1 MKRFGVIA
9 DCHLPVEADTVKEKV
24 FDWALAEAVRL
35 KLDCIIGA
43 GDLTSCGSSAAA
55 ERIWQ
60 KLKATGI
67 PFALTPGNA
76 DLRDSSEKKKAMPFL
91 KTYDELPGFFLPD
104 SSSRGLVFIDKAKLQ
119 NLPAGTVVVTHCP
132 PECFSPGERQELQQ
146 LLNENRIALLIA
158 GHFHIDRENG
168 NEHLIRGLDPDKA
181 AGGAPALT
189 VFEEINGIWKRQT
202 IPCPAADPRNWSEE
216 QKNGFL
222 QNLGVSGMSAPLECL
237 EQAAARQIG
246 IFEFRFN
253 EANDCSR
260 NRLQQGIRNWRE
272 NGGHTLS
279 ASLPVCTWRDGEL
292 FGGGRMRRAIALA
305 LEMECDCVRI
315 KMPEISLKDL
325 ASKAIRERFAEL
337 CREMFLPLKQAHCRI
352 AFDNARMP
360 YRRWADENRPFGC
373 LPTECIQ
380 WCDFMRRVL
389 DWQDIGIQLD
399 IGNARNN
406 PPFSNRFTLSQWY
419 RSTGKYCCGYTLHQV
434 VRENLNEPMRGNFP
448 LNSLF
453 GRLISLSSFCM
464 AWDEGTLN
472 HAPMI
477 LEIKDQQ
484 GITCYDALKSALL
497 NRHFS

>member
-1 MKRFGVIA
+1 MELKQIWEEALKIIKEETSPVSFETWIQPVIPCGIDGNQIILQVENTFFKEMLEKRYLTFIRNAIKFVTKNEY
-9 DCHLPVEADTVKEKV
+9 D
-24 FDWALAEAVRL
+24 
-35 KLDCIIGA
+35 IILLTEEEQKA
-43 GDLTSCGSSAAA
+43 GGL
-55 ERIWQ
+55 Q
-60 KLKATGI
+60 K
-67 PFALTPGNA
+67 A
-76 DLRDSSEKKKAMPFL
+76 DLSSEKKKAMPFL

-104 SSSRGLVFIDKAKLQ
+104 SSSRGLVFIDKAKLS

-189 VFEEINGIWKRQT
+189 VFEEINGVWKRQT

-222 QNLGVSGMSAPLECL
+222 RNLGVSGMSAPLECL

-360 YRRWADENRPFGC
+360 YHIAVCKVEDN
-373 LPTECIQ
+373 
-380 WCDFMRRVL
+380 D
-389 DWQDIGIQLD
+389 
-399 IGNARNN
+399 
-406 PPFSNRFTLSQWY
+406 
-419 RSTGKYCCGYTLHQV
+419 V
-434 VRENLNEPMRGNFP
+434 VFA
-448 LNSLF
+448 F
-453 GRLISLSSFCM
+453 VKF
-464 AWDEGTLN
+464 
-472 HAPMI
+472 
-477 LEIKDQQ
+477 
-484 GITCYDALKSALL
+484 
-497 NRHFS
+497 F